1 MDHRIPIKN
10 GIDTTKK
17 ILEMDKNSKIIFTSA
32 DNSIKDEALSLGAV
46 AFIKK
51 PFHWETLIRIIKN
64 ALDISPKLVQNLKK
78 IKEYKN

>member
-32 DNSIKDEALSLGAV
+32 DNCIKDEALSLGAV

-51 PFHWETLIRIIKN
+51 PFHLEKLIRIIKN

>member
-1 MDHRIPIKN
+1 MDHRMPIKN

-51 PFHWETLIRIIKN
+51 PFHWEKLIRIIKN

>member
-32 DNSIKDEALSLGAV
+32 DNSIKDEALSIGAV

-51 PFHWETLIRIIKN
+51 PFHSEKLISAIKN
-64 ALDISPKLVQNLKK
+64 ALVISPQPV
-78 IKEYKN
+78 